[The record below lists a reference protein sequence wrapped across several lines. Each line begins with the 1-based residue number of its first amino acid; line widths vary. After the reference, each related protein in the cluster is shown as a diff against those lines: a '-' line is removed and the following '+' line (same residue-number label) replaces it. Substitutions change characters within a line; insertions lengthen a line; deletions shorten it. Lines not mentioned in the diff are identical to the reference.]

1 MAIIDTLDEFSF
13 RDGFNKMDSTRGVFS
28 YEGLTALYHYLDE
41 LSESGNIEYDPV
53 AICCDFAEY
62 KTYKDLLDDYD
73 DTYTL
78 EDLKEHIIHE
88 EGNSIIINK
97 NF

>member
-53 AICCDFAEY
+53 AICCDFAEC
-62 KTYKDLLDDYD
+62 K
-73 DTYTL
+73 TYTL